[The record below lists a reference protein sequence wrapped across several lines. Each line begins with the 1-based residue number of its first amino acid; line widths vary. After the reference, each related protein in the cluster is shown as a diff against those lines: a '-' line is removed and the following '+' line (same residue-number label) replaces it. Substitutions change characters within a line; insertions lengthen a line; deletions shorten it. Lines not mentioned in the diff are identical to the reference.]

1 MEILLARQPIVNRS
15 GAIDAFELLYRSV
28 EAPAIFD
35 GELATMD
42 VLTNTLVHLGVDRV
56 AEGKRLFINFTGDLL
71 QGELIDHLDPKQFV
85 IEVLET
91 VVIDSHML
99 SVLKKWKE
107 AGFQLALDDFVTDL
121 LRNHGPE
128 LFDLI
133 DLIKIDIEAIN
144 PREQSAILHIVKR
157 NYPHIRLL
165 AERVETHED
174 HLRSLSMGY
183 DWFQGYFY
191 AKPMLMKGK
200 AVPPQLPVLLKMLKW
215 LESDEYYDQV
225 VDEIEGNP
233 YISVQVLQL
242 INSPGI
248 GLRNTVESVRQA
260 ISLLGFSQLKSW
272 ISLIVLRE
280 MRLASPYKWSD
291 ELLRSSLHCAKLCE
305 LFALETKTLR
315 PESAYMIGL
324 LSHIDALL
332 SVDIDEIID
341 QLPIE
346 STLKIVLQG
355 KDHPFRDCLLL
366 AISADRGEFEQF
378 EKLTHRFGISK
389 QRAYALL
396 KESQDWLTKKELH
409 LQPDEEDSIV

>member
-1 MEILLARQPIVNRS
+1 MEILLARQPIVDRFGS
-15 GAIDAFELLYRSV
+15 IDAFELLYRSV
-28 EAPAIFD
+28 DAPAVFD
-35 GELATMD
+35 GDLATMD

-71 QGELIDHLDPKQFV
+71 QSELIDHLDPTRFV

-91 VVIDSHML
+91 VHIDSAML
-99 SVLKKWKE
+99 HTLKKWKE
-107 AGFQLALDDFVTDL
+107 AGFMLALDDFVTDL

-144 PREQSAILHIVKR
+144 PREQSAILHILKR
-157 NYPHIRLL
+157 NYPHMRFL

-174 HLRSLSMGY
+174 HTRSLEMGY

-215 LESDEYYDQV
+215 LETDEYYDDV
-225 VDEIEGNP
+225 IDEIERNP

-248 GLRNTVESVRQA
+248 GLRNTVSSVRQA

-280 MRLASPYKWSD
+280 MKLASPYKWSN

-305 LFALETKTLR
+305 LFATETKTLKA
-315 PESAYMIGL
+315 ESAYMIGL

-346 STLKIVLQG
+346 PALKHVLQG
-355 KDHPFRDCLLL
+355 EDHPFRDCLLL
-366 AISADRGEFEQF
+366 AISADRGEFERF
-378 EKLTHRFGISK
+378 ELLSNRFGISK
-389 QRAYALL
+389 RRAYELL
-396 KESQDWLTKKELH
+396 KESQEWLAQKELH
-409 LQPDEEDSIV
+409 LQDKTDSIV

>member
-1 MEILLARQPIVNRS
+1 MDILLARQPIVNRT
-15 GAIDAFELLYRSV
+15 GAVDAFELLYRSI

-42 VLTNTLVHLGVDRV
+42 VLTNTLVHLGVDQV
-56 AEGKRLFINFTGDLL
+56 SEGKRLFINFTGDLL
-71 QGELIDHLDPKQFV
+71 QGELINHLDPDRFV

-91 VVIDSHML
+91 VEIDAHIL
-99 SVLKKWKE
+99 AVLKNWKE

-121 LRNHGPE
+121 LRKHGPE

-157 NYPHIRLL
+157 NYPHIQFL

-174 HLRSLSMGY
+174 HLRSLEMGY

-215 LESDEYYDQV
+215 LDTDEHYDDV

-248 GLRNTVESVRQA
+248 GLRNTVGSVRQA

-305 LFALETKTLR
+305 LFALETNTLQ

-332 SVDIDEIID
+332 SVNIDEIID

-346 STLKIVLQG
+346 TNLKTVLQG
-355 KDHPFRDCLLL
+355 NDHPFRDCLLL

-378 EKLTHRFGISK
+378 ENLSNRFGISN
-389 QRAYALL
+389 QRSYALL
-396 KESQDWLTKKELH
+396 KQSQEWLINKERHLH
-409 LQPDEEDSIV
+409 PDEVDSVI

>member
-1 MEILLARQPIVNRS
+1 MDILLARQPIVNRT
-15 GAIDAFELLYRSV
+15 GAVDAFELLYRSI

-35 GELATMD
+35 GDLATMD
-42 VLTNTLVHLGVDRV
+42 VLTNTLVHLGVEQV
-56 AEGKRLFINFTGDLL
+56 SEGKRLFINFTGDLL
-71 QGELIDHLDPKQFV
+71 QGELINHLDPGRFV
-85 IEVLET
+85 IEILET
-91 VVIDSHML
+91 VEIDAHL
-99 SVLKKWKE
+99 LAVLKNWKE

-144 PREQSAILHIVKR
+144 PREQSAIIHIVKR
-157 NYPHIRLL
+157 NYPHVRFL

-174 HLRSLSMGY
+174 HLRCLEMGY

-215 LESDEYYDQV
+215 LDTDEHYDEV

-248 GLRNTVESVRQA
+248 GLRNTVGSVRQA

-305 LFALETKTLR
+305 LFALETNTLR

-332 SVDIDEIID
+332 SVNIDEIID

-346 STLKIVLQG
+346 ATLKTVLQG
-355 KDHPFRDCLLL
+355 NDHPFRDCLLL

-378 EKLTHRFGISK
+378 EKLSNRFGISNR
-389 QRAYALL
+389 RAYALL
-396 KESQDWLTKKELH
+396 KKSQDWLINKERHLH
-409 LQPDEEDSIV
+409 PDEVDSII